1 MIIKIRGRSK
11 ENQVVH
17 RESFRDP
24 CKPISSSDHNR
35 DIDDNA
41 AEKPKDSHVKRVYPG
56 RAPVASNG
64 ATIRMGFI
72 DKIREKAMID
82 DGAKLAD
89 DVLALPVWA
98 AGPLIRFK
106 TIGVRLR
113 KKRMD
118 TEALDE

>member
-17 RESFRDP
+17 RKSFRDP

-35 DIDDNA
+35 NFDDHA
-41 AEKPKDSHVKRVYPG
+41 AENPKDIHVKSVYPR

-64 ATIRMGFI
+64 PTFRRGFI
-72 DKIREKAMID
+72 DKVQEKAMID

-106 TIGVRLR
+106 TIGVRLH